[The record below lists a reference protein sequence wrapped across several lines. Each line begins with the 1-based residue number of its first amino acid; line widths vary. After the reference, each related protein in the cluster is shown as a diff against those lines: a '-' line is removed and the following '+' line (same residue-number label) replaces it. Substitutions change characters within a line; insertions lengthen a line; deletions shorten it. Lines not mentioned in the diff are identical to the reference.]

1 MSNEDDRKV
10 RREQAG
16 DRSVEYETS
25 KETRDEEERAEIRAL
40 KVAKA
45 RRGKMRLTS

>member
-1 MSNEDDRKV
+1 MNTEDERPV

-25 KETRDEEERAEIRAL
+25 KETRDEGEREEKRAAKRAKGQRF
-40 KVAKA
+40 KV
-45 RRGKMRLTS
+45 RLTD